1 LAVAE
6 RMRSR
11 LENCQVGA
19 WMIIAIGN
27 LSMLGSERKRL
38 TRATGTSWPGC
49 GDVRR
54 HQHPRHACVGRVL
67 RAIQGRSVPVRVII
81 GQYLGFTAI
90 LAVSVLGALG
100 ASLLPDTAIPYLG
113 LFPCFSAFVPLGM
126 YGVPATIPAVIPKP
140 RRSPVP
146 VPGRLRP

>member
-1 LAVAE
+1 MFAVTNIHDMLVLAVFF
-6 RMRSR
+6 
-11 LENCQVGA
+11 
-19 WMIIAIGN
+19 
-27 LSMLGSERKRL
+27 
-38 TRATGTSWPGC
+38 
-49 GDVRR
+49 
-54 HQHPRHACVGRVL
+54 
-67 RAIQGRSVPVRVII
+67 GRSKGDPSSAVRVII

-146 VPGRLRP
+146 V